1 VNLEIDCT
9 ELIREG
15 RWMSRCDGVV
25 RGDGS
30 EARRSIQDR
39 RDAIPSY
46 RAYSAISLRTEIIIS
61 KYDRWLKSDYA
72 SFSDRTQESYPRLT
86 TLPPTVG
93 RIARVERVVTG

>member
-1 VNLEIDCT
+1 VNTGIDCT

-15 RWMSRCDGVV
+15 RWMSWCDGV

-30 EARRSIQDR
+30 EARRSIQVR

-46 RAYSAISLRTEIIIS
+46 RAYSAISLHTEIIIS
-61 KYDRWLKSDYA
+61 EYDRWLKSDYEP
-72 SFSDRTQESYPRLT
+72 FSDRTEESYPRLT